1 MNYSFYDFLA
11 LLGSLGIFLYGMKVM
26 SDALME
32 LAGDSMR
39 SILASATSN
48 RLFAVLTGFVITAI
62 IQSSSATTLMIV
74 SFSNAGL
81 LSLTE
86 SIGVIMG
93 ANIGTT
99 VTAWLI
105 SILGFKV
112 NMATLALPL
121 VGLGFLMSLSK
132 TKSIKNWGLFIV
144 GFSLLFIGLQYL
156 KDAVPDLKSNPDALA
171 FLAEYTSKG
180 FLSVLLFLLIGT
192 ALTVVIQSSS
202 ATMAITI
209 IMCYEGWIPFEM
221 AVAMILGENIG
232 TTITANLAAWVSNY
246 KAKRTA
252 RAHLI
257 FNLTG
262 VIWMLIFFTPFLYAV
277 NAVTIK
283 VEGSSP
289 FTNTAAIP
297 IALALFHT
305 AFNIINTTIL
315 INFIPLISR
324 AVKAMVPVD
333 EDVKIIIEEPRF
345 LSKAALKYPQTGI
358 KALLDESMRL
368 LETTTYKVI
377 THGLNVHRSEIEE
390 DKELKDVVN
399 NVQIIEI
406 DIDKIYYEK
415 FKNIYSKIVEF
426 ATTLLS
432 SSDLDDDKVKAIR
445 NILRADRLMVEIVK
459 EIKPLHQNINQF
471 SNSNNE
477 HIREEYNRLRRMILN
492 ILRVTRKDKTDMNK
506 EDYFESC
513 DQLKDDVDKHDV
525 LINGTIDKLVRNHL
539 ITNEMATSLMN
550 DSAIAIEISHNLV
563 DVSSL
568 LFDQKAFY
576 KDTEN
581 VEQLEAD
588 SAETVN
594 KTTP

>member
-48 RLFAVLTGFVITAI
+48 RLFAVFTGFIITAI

-105 SILGFKV
+105 SLLGFKV
-112 NMATLALPL
+112 NMAAVALPL
-121 VGLGFLMSLSK
+121 TGLGFLMSLSK
-132 TKSIKNWGLFIV
+132 KKSLKNWGLFIV

-156 KDAVPDLKSNPDALA
+156 KDAVPDLKSNPEALS

-180 FLSVLLFLLIGT
+180 FISILLFLFIGT
-192 ALTVVIQSSS
+192 VLTIVIQSSS

-232 TTITANLAAWVSNY
+232 TTITANLAAWVANY

-252 RAHLI
+252 RAHFI
-257 FNLTG
+257 FNITG
-262 VIWMLIFFTPFLYAV
+262 VIWMLIFFAPFLSAIDYAV
-277 NAVTIK
+277 QRI
-283 VEGSSP
+283 EGESP
-289 FTNTAAIP
+289 FVQATAIP

-305 AFNIINTTIL
+305 SFNIINTALL
-315 INFIPLISR
+315 INFIPYISR
-324 AVKAMVPVD
+324 LVKLMVPEV
-333 EDVKIIIEEPRF
+333 EEKKIIIEQPRF
-345 LSKAALKYPQTGI
+345 LDKSSLKYPQTGI
-358 KALLDESMRL
+358 KALLDESLRL

-377 THGLNVHRSEIEE
+377 THGLNVHRKEIES
-390 DKELKDVVN
+390 DVELNEVIRN
-399 NVQIIEI
+399 IHIIEL
-406 DIDKIYYEK
+406 DVDRIYYEK
-415 FKNIYSKIVEF
+415 FKNIYSKIVEY
-426 ATTLLS
+426 ATTLQGRFE
-432 SSDLDDDKVKAIR
+432 LDDEKIKTIR
-445 NILRADRLMVEIVK
+445 SILRADRMMVEIVK
-459 EIKPLHQNINQF
+459 DIKPLHQNMNTYL
-471 SNSNNE
+471 NAENE
-477 HIREEYNRLRRMILN
+477 HIRHEYNNLRKMILK
-492 ILRVTRKDKTDMNK
+492 ILRLTRKDTAENFDEEHLKTCK
-506 EDYFESC
+506 LLREEVKS
-513 DQLKDDVDKHDV
+513 HDV
-525 LINGTIDKLVRNHL
+525 LINGTIDRLVREQL
-539 ITNEMATSLMN
+539 ISNSMATSLMN
-550 DSAIAIEISHNLV
+550 DSAIAIHIARDLI
-563 DVSSL
+563 DVSTL
-568 LFDQKAFY
+568 LKSQKSDYQA
-576 KDTEN
+576 
-581 VEQLEAD
+581 A
-588 SAETVN
+588 AEDEIEVAP
-594 KTTP
+594 TTTSE